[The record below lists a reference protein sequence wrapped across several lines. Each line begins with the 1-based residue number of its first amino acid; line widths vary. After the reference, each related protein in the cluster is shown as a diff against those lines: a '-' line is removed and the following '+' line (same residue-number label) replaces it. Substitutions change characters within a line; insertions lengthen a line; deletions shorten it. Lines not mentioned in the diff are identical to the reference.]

1 MEPKELKFRATGR
14 RVTVADLP
22 KLNGR
27 VARNVN
33 LSMVELLMTESE
45 EMGVGVKVCVGLEGQ
60 RELMSCI

>member
-1 MEPKELKFRATGR
+1 M
-14 RVTVADLP
+14 ADLP